1 MTLTR
6 FAALFSATL
15 LAAVS
20 LAPGS
25 AKADAFSMQSFSGET
40 ATMNDLPGVRFDP
53 LAGGP
58 DLPQNCTERTVGY
71 QEYGRHSTGGTVREC
86 QVGNFTFSTTG
97 SPSALGGTRY
107 HGMPAPGAYYYGGR
121 RP

>member
-1 MTLTR
+1 MTMNR
-6 FAALFSATL
+6 SAALLSAMLFAT
-15 LAAVS
+15 AS
-20 LAPGS
+20 LAPVV
-25 AKADAFSMQSFSGET
+25 AKADAFSMQSFTGET

-58 DLPQNCTERTVGY
+58 DLQQNCTERTVNY

-97 SPSALGGTRY
+97 SSTTLGGTRY